1 MITPTMFE
9 DFLVRLRALKLGMYP
24 HSSTIR
30 FTFSA
35 VWAETRLLFPLI
47 TLETVI
53 MLTPALSAISFK
65 VGFSMQFIPFL
76 KIFQSKPII
85 KEYKKEIKEFIN
97 FYDLG

>member
-1 MITPTMFE
+1 MME
-9 DFLVRLRALKLGMYP
+9 KKYRLERVDYLLLQNPVLERGL
-24 HSSTIR
+24 TIAPVIAAG
-30 FTFSA
+30 T
-35 VWAETRLLFPLI
+35 WAETRLLFPLI